1 MCFFFPKII
10 RIPNGVHVFTP
21 FLSFLH
27 ARQTLPLRRA
37 NPLEAL
43 KKITSSHWQMGLELL
58 KHHPPVFTTDLSH
71 GTNCS
76 QKPRVLLGCPRKLL
90 KGYKVAYYPNISH
103 LYLDLP
109 KGASQGHSV
118 KCLPRCRVCL
128 QIWDTVLLGAVWI
141 HQSRNGKKWCNLR
154 RQFPTE
160 GMWVGIS
167 GWK

>member
-1 MCFFFPKII
+1 MF
-10 RIPNGVHVFTP
+10 
-21 FLSFLH
+21 FLSEDNTNSEWGSRLYTFSFLL
-27 ARQTLPLRRA
+27 TCTA
-37 NPLEAL
+37 NTAAATGKPLEAL

-128 QIWDTVLLGAVWI
+128 QI
-141 HQSRNGKKWCNLR
+141 
-154 RQFPTE
+154 
-160 GMWVGIS
+160 
-167 GWK
+167 